1 MPVRRQPHTQHLPT
15 HERSEHVPGEDCAI
29 EVPTEDMIEAGAEFL
44 YGKTR
49 AAAIE
54 LEQEERFQACCEQAR
69 LLFLAM
75 MTVKSA
81 VSQRRHAEG
90 EPVNNPP
97 LLW

>member
-1 MPVRRQPHTQHLPT
+1 MKLPNAQHMPAHDRREDRPAT
-15 HERSEHVPGEDCAI
+15 HGVI
-29 EVPTEDMIEAGAEFL
+29 EEPDDEMIEAGAEFL

-54 LEQEERFQACCEQAR
+54 LDQEERFQACCEQAKKIY
-69 LLFLAM
+69 LAM
-75 MTVKSA
+75 MMAKSGI
-81 VSQRRHAEG
+81 SQQQLAEG

>member
-1 MPVRRQPHTQHLPT
+1 MPVMRQSHAQHLPAHDRT
-15 HERSEHVPGEDCAI
+15 EHVPSEDCI
-29 EVPTEDMIEAGAEFL
+29 NEVPTEDMVEAGAEFL

-54 LEQEERFQACCEQAR
+54 LDQEERFQAWCEQAR
-69 LLFLAM
+69 QLFIAM
-75 MTVKSA
+75 MTAKSA
-81 VSQRRHAEG
+81 VSQRRLAEG

>member
-1 MPVRRQPHTQHLPT
+1 MPVMRQSHAQHLPAHDRT
-15 HERSEHVPGEDCAI
+15 EHVPSEDCII
-29 EVPTEDMIEAGAEFL
+29 EVPTEDMVEAGAEFL

-54 LEQEERFQACCEQAR
+54 LDQEERFQACCEQAR
-69 LLFLAM
+69 QLFIAM
-75 MTVKSA
+75 MTAKSA
-81 VSQRRHAEG
+81 VSQRSLAEG